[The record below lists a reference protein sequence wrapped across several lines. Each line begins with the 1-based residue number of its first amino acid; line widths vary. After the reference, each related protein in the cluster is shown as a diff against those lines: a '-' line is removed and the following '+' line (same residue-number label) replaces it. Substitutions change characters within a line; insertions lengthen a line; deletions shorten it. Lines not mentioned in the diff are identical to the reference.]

1 MDTALETII
10 KIGLGL
16 FDKRSSLLSLWQ
28 EIADNFYPERAI
40 FTGDLSLGEDFA
52 ANLMT
57 SYPVLARRDMG
68 NQLGAMLRPSSKDW
82 FHMRTN
88 NYDRLD
94 TESIQ
99 WLEWATKVQKR
110 AMYDRRA
117 LFARATKEGDH
128 DFTAFGQCC
137 LSVELNRHAT
147 GLLYRCWHLRDVA
160 WAEDENGEIAMVFR
174 RWKPQV
180 RDINR
185 MWPKTVH
192 PNVKQKLE
200 KDPLEEHEVWH
211 IVVPAEMC
219 AGDSEKYRTPFV
231 SIYVDIA
238 NKHQLEKTGSWD
250 TIYVIPRW
258 QTVSGSQY
266 AYSPATVA
274 ALPDARLIQAM
285 TRVLLEA
292 GEKAVTPPM
301 IAVQEA
307 IRSDLAVYAG
317 GVTWVDAEYDE
328 RLGEVLRPMTNDK
341 SGIPVGME
349 MTQDTRKMISEAFYL
364 NKLALPP
371 PERDMTAYE
380 VGQRVQ
386 EYIRQALPIFEP
398 MEMDYNGTAC
408 EMTFDRLLRGGAFG
422 DMRAMPEKLRNA
434 EIQFVFE
441 SPLRDATER
450 QKGQRFLEAKSMLAD
465 AVALDK
471 STVYIVDAKK
481 ALRDVLHGIGVPTE
495 WTRTEGEVA
504 EIESQQQEA
513 LNQQQMLG
521 AMEQGAK
528 ITKDLSDAGMTQG
541 GVPVGAPA

>member
-10 KIGLGL
+10 KIGSGL
-16 FDKRSSLLSLWQ
+16 FNKRSSLLSLWQ

-40 FTGDLSLGEDFA
+40 FTGSFSLGEDFA
-52 ANLMT
+52 SNLMT
-57 SYPVLARRDMG
+57 SYPILARRDMG

-82 FHMRTN
+82 FHIRTG
-88 NYDRLD
+88 NYDKLD

-128 DFTAFGQCC
+128 DFTAFGQTAISVQ
-137 LSVELNRHAT
+137 LSRDASR
-147 GLLYRCWHLRDVA
+147 LLYRCWHLRDVA
-160 WAEDENGEIAMVFR
+160 WAEDENGEITMIFR
-174 RWKPQV
+174 RWKPQI

-185 MWPKTVH
+185 TWAKTVH

-200 KDPLEEHEVWH
+200 KEPLEEHEVWH

-219 AGDSEKYRTPFV
+219 LDAEKYRTPFV
-231 SIYVDIA
+231 SIYVDIP
-238 NKHQLEKTGSWD
+238 NQHMMEKVGSWD

-301 IAVQEA
+301 VAVQEA
-307 IRSDLAVYAG
+307 IRSDIAVYAG

-328 RLGEVLRPMTNDK
+328 RLGEVLRPMTVDK
-341 SGIPVGME
+341 NGIPVGME
-349 MTQDTRKMISEAFYL
+349 MTQDVRKIISEAFYL

-371 PERDMTAYE
+371 PDRDMTAYE

-398 MEMDYNGTAC
+398 MEQDYNGGVC
-408 EMTFDRLLRGGAFG
+408 DMTFNRLLRGNAFG
-422 DMRAMPEKLRNA
+422 DLRTMPRKLRDA
-434 EIQFVFE
+434 EIQFMFE

-471 STVYIVDAKK
+471 ASVYIVDAKK
-481 ALRDVLHGIGVPTE
+481 ALRDVLHGIGVPAE
-495 WTRTEGEVA
+495 WMRTEGEVSG
-504 EIESQQQEA
+504 IEAQQQEA
-513 LNQQQMLG
+513 LNQQQMLA

-528 ITKDLSDAGMTQG
+528 VTKDLSDAGMAQG
-541 GVPVGAPA
+541 GVPIGAPV